1 LDILDG
7 MMKKL
12 EDRERIEITDV
23 NAVFRFLQVFGD
35 EYHQSVEEKV
45 LFPLLVRATPQGSPI
60 HQMVSEHGEERALV
74 AWIMDAFLSRR
85 VTDFVYTSRRL
96 SLVLRNHI
104 EKEDAVL
111 SQLAGQLLSKEEDDA
126 VAAEFMKN
134 HKEPENYVDFSR
146 LERKYATKSD
156 RNLLAW
162 PSEHAHTNCY

>member
-1 LDILDG
+1 MKCTELVIRDHVVIRRGLDILDG

-74 AWIMDAFLSRR
+74 AWL
-85 VTDFVYTSRRL
+85 T
-96 SLVLRNHI
+96 
-104 EKEDAVL
+104 
-111 SQLAGQLLSKEEDDA
+111 Q
-126 VAAEFMKN
+126 
-134 HKEPENYVDFSR
+134 
-146 LERKYATKSD
+146 
-156 RNLLAW
+156 
-162 PSEHAHTNCY
+162 